1 MENGFYISAFLF
13 GLLGSVHCAVM
24 CGPIALVLPK
34 GNLLFNQLAYNVGRI
49 TSYLIIGGIFG
60 LIGRG
65 LFLVGFQQTI
75 SILAGVLLLV
85 VYFGSR
91 VSTKR
96 NWLGGFIQAFTGK
109 LRKLIG
115 PNLHSMK
122 WYSRYMVGA
131 INGFLPCGLVYMAA
145 VAGISTGSPEG
156 GMSYMFL
163 FGLGT
168 VPMMVGITFSKR
180 FFNSKNR
187 VNIYKL
193 VPYFVVVVST
203 LFVLRGL
210 NLGVPYVSPK
220 LLDDST
226 GTITNCVEI

>member
-1 MENGFYISAFLF
+1 
-13 GLLGSVHCAVM
+13 
-24 CGPIALVLPK
+24 
-34 GNLLFNQLAYNVGRI
+34 
-49 TSYLIIGGIFG
+49 
-60 LIGRG
+60 
-65 LFLVGFQQTI
+65 
-75 SILAGVLLLV
+75 LAGVLLLV
-85 VYFGSR
+85 IYFGSR
-91 VSTKR
+91 VSSKK
-96 NWLGGFIQAFTGK
+96 NWLSTVVQIFTRK

-115 PNLHSMK
+115 PQLHSMK
-122 WYSRYMVGA
+122 WHSRYLVGI

-168 VPMMVGITFSKR
+168 VPMMVGITFTKL
-180 FFNSKNR
+180 FFSSKNR
-187 VNIYKL
+187 VNIYKA
-193 VPYFVVVVST
+193 VPYFVVIVST

-220 LLDDST
+220 LIDDSK

>member
-1 MENGFYISAFLF
+1 MENGLYISAFLF

-34 GNLLFNQLAYNVGRI
+34 GKLLFNQLAYNFGRI

-65 LFLVGFQQTI
+65 LFLVGFQQTL

-85 VYFGSR
+85 IYFGSR
-91 VSTKR
+91 VSSKKNRLSTVVQ
-96 NWLGGFIQAFTGK
+96 IFTGK

-115 PNLHSMK
+115 PQLHSMK
-122 WYSRYMVGA
+122 WHSRYLVGI

-168 VPMMVGITFSKR
+168 VPMMVGITFTKL
-180 FFNSKNR
+180 FFSSKNR
-187 VNIYKL
+187 VNIYKA
-193 VPYFVVVVST
+193 VPYFVVIVST

-220 LLDDST
+220 LIDDSK

>member
-1 MENGFYISAFLF
+1 MENGLYISAFLF

-24 CGPIALVLPK
+24 CGPIALALPK
-34 GNLLFNQLAYNVGRI
+34 GKLLFNQLAYNFGRI

-65 LFLVGFQQTI
+65 LFLVGFQQTL
-75 SILAGVLLLV
+75 SILAGVLLMV
-85 VYFGSR
+85 VYFGSK
-91 VSTKR
+91 VSSNK
-96 NWLGGFIQAFTGK
+96 NWLSRFIQIFTGK

-115 PNLHSMK
+115 PHLHSMK
-122 WYSRYMVGA
+122 WHSRYLVGI

-168 VPMMVGITFSKR
+168 VPMMVGITFTKL
-180 FFNSKNR
+180 FFNSKSR
-187 VNIYKL
+187 GNIYKM
-193 VPYFVVVVST
+193 VPYFVVVIST

-220 LLDDST
+220 LSDDSSA
-226 GTITNCVEI
+226 TITNCVEP